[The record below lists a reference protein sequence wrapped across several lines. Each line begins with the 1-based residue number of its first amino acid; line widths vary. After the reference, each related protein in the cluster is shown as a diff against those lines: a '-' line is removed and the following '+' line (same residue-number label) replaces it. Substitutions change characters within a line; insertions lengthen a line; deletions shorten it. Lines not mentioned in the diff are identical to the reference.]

1 MWKLGAARAELLQ
14 MLSDRLRTVF
24 APAELWATTEPDT
37 LQIMKVG
44 AQQVLANHWDRRDKW
59 LEGIASVAWGE
70 LPAEGANR
78 GEGYTLAMQRGPKRE
93 IEEVKVEMVAG
104 AAYVLM
110 GHAQGHTRVCQ
121 KHCSGHNRC
130 NCCWTHGVRMAPT
143 STVTRHSMTLRVLAD
158 GDSDD
163 EDGESDDEEEA
174 SLAADAPQSGATTSA
189 VAPEAI

>member
-1 MWKLGAARAELLQ
+1 MCIR
-14 MLSDRLRTVF
+14 DR
-24 APAELWATTEPDT
+24 
-37 LQIMKVG
+37 
-44 AQQVLANHWDRRDKW
+44 
-59 LEGIASVAWGE
+59 
-70 LPAEGANR
+70 
-78 GEGYTLAMQRGPKRE
+78 RGPKRE

-163 EDGESDDEEEA
+163 EDGEEDDEEEEET
-174 SLAADAPQSGATTSA
+174 SLAADAGATTSA